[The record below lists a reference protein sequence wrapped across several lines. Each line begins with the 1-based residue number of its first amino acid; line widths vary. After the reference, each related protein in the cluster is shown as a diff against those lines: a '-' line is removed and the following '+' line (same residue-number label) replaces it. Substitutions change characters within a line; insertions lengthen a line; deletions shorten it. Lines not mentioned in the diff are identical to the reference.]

1 VQDPTQ
7 AQIMKYM
14 PVMFSFMFVIFPAGL
29 CLYSVVNSGVSLIQQ
44 KIIYKKLGAGGDSV
58 GG

>member
-1 VQDPTQ
+1 
-7 AQIMKYM
+7 MKYM

-44 KIIYKKLGAGGDSV
+44 KIIYKKLGAGGGSV